1 MFKLFKKYLKPFG
14 GLVIAAI
21 LFTFL
26 QVVAELQLPD
36 IMARIVD
43 TGIYNKDLNY
53 VIVRGL
59 EMLAW
64 AIGSVVC
71 VVIAALCAARA
82 AMGFGRDVRAAIFSQ
97 VQSYSLAE
105 FETFGAS
112 TLITRNTNDV
122 QQVERFLQM
131 LITMAVMTPVMFIG
145 AVVMAFLTNAE
156 MALLIFVAIPV
167 IIIIVALFLKIGMP
181 LLRSL
186 QSRIDAVNRVM
197 REELQGVRAIRAYN
211 KEDFERKRFGK
222 VNRDLADTYIK
233 VGRLMGAVMPLLM
246 FIVNL
251 TIVALYYFGAG
262 QDRKS
267 VV

>member
-71 VVIAALCAARA
+71 VVIAA
-82 AMGFGRDVRAAIFSQ
+82 
-97 VQSYSLAE
+97 
-105 FETFGAS
+105 
-112 TLITRNTNDV
+112 
-122 QQVERFLQM
+122 
-131 LITMAVMTPVMFIG
+131 P
-145 AVVMAFLTNAE
+145 
-156 MALLIFVAIPV
+156 
-167 IIIIVALFLKIGMP
+167 
-181 LLRSL
+181 LRS
-186 QSRIDAVNRVM
+186 SRA
-197 REELQGVRAIRAYN
+197 
-211 KEDFERKRFGK
+211 
-222 VNRDLADTYIK
+222 T
-233 VGRLMGAVMPLLM
+233 
-246 FIVNL
+246 L
-251 TIVALYYFGAG
+251 TTFSRSS
-262 QDRKS
+262 DSCRCS
-267 VV
+267 SPWRS